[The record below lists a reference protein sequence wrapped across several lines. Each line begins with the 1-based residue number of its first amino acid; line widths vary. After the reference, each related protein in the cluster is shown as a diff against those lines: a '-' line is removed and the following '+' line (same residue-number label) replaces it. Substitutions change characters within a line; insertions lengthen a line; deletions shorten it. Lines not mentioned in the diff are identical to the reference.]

1 VQRLLMD
8 DWEPGIRA
16 LTQGQG
22 WAVMGQA
29 IGDHV
34 QATGQTTVSVTIST
48 ATEQAK
54 IPGISREATRWTLT
68 AIVKPPGREP

>member
-1 VQRLLMD
+1 
-8 DWEPGIRA
+8 
-16 LTQGQG
+16 
-22 WAVMGQA
+22 MGQA